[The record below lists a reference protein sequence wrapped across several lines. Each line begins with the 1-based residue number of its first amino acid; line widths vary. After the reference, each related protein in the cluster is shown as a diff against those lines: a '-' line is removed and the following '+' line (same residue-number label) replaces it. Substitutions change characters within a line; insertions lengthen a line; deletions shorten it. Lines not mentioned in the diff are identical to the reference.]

1 MVEHIPPITQTEP
14 VRSFTSVHAGSPPP
28 WRGISILYGPSCHT
42 GGMAENE
49 DIKERMR
56 KALEAKKG
64 RSRSSSP
71 GGPGSTD
78 GKVHEHADRA
88 GGKREFRRKSG

>member
-1 MVEHIPPITQTEP
+1 MT
-14 VRSFTSVHAGSPPP
+14 
-28 WRGISILYGPSCHT
+28 
-42 GGMAENE
+42 ENE

-64 RSRSSSP
+64 KSRSSSQR
-71 GGPGSTD
+71 GPATGD
-78 GKVHEHADRA
+78 GKVHEHSDRA

>member
-1 MVEHIPPITQTEP
+1 M
-14 VRSFTSVHAGSPPP
+14 S
-28 WRGISILYGPSCHT
+28 
-42 GGMAENE
+42 ENE

-64 RSRSSSP
+64 KSRSSSP
-71 GGPGSTD
+71 RGPVAAD
-78 GKVHEHADRA
+78 GKGQEHADRA